1 MIDWNKYKN
10 VEKSAAVKKHFYAP
24 IFYQAAEKYT
34 NDTKAQV
41 KLTIFFQ
48 KTFTKQNI
56 YDKIIQVVKFNIFH
70 NFSENDSFF
79 YLQNGNNAL

>member
-48 KTFTKQNI
+48 KTFIRHNI
-56 YDKIIQVVKFNIFH
+56 YAKIIEVAEYGH
-70 NFSENDSFF
+70 FS
-79 YLQNGNNAL
+79 